1 MSNIRDNMK
10 TVITTETFIDL
21 SDMYYLLR
29 NKIIEKDL
37 NPLFKRETG
46 IAQKDQV
53 VLYTLVS
60 GYPKNKELEDI
71 FNLGL
76 LPGSMRSSDSGHVFG
91 ADDISLE
98 NGDITAL
105 IYNQEGTTERYDA
118 GLTETLKHVWTASS
132 EVLFK
137 KPSITIPTTK
147 DIKNIVDRLDY
158 PDREYAIVKLIF
170 DKDRLNRGIIET
182 NAFVDDKDERVKYKD
197 MLVLQK
203 PPQKGDIFVSPY
215 TETYPMTDDI
225 YSQQHTILL
234 ARPENIAGILVKGKE

>member
-1 MSNIRDNMK
+1 MSNIRDNEK

-21 SDMYYLLR
+21 SDMFYLLR

-37 NPLFKRETG
+37 NPLFKRKTG

-53 VLYTLVS
+53 VLYTLVP
-60 GYPKNKELEDI
+60 GNHKELENI

-76 LPGSMRSSDSGHVFG
+76 LPGSMRSSDSRHTFR
-91 ADDISLE
+91 ADDIWLE

-118 GLTETLKHVWTASS
+118 GLIDTLDYMWTRADREIYHGFS
-132 EVLFK
+132 L
-137 KPSITIPTTK
+137 ILIPTTK
-147 DIKNIVDRLDY
+147 DIKNIVNRLDY
-158 PDREYAIVKLIF
+158 PDDEYAIVKLIF

-182 NAFVDDKDERVKYKD
+182 SAFVDDKDNRVKYKNE
-197 MLVLQK
+197 LVLEYL
-203 PPQKGDIFVSPY
+203 PEKGNIFVSPY
-215 TETYPMTDDI
+215 TKTYPATYDI

-234 ARPENIAGILVKGKE
+234 ARPEDIAGILIKSKE

>member
-1 MSNIRDNMK
+1 MSNIRDNEK

-37 NPLFKRETG
+37 NPLFKRKTG

-60 GYPKNKELEDI
+60 GDHKELENI
-71 FNLGL
+71 FNSGL
-76 LPGSMRSSDSGHVFG
+76 LPGSMRSSDSGTVLEI
-91 ADDISLE
+91 DDISLE

-147 DIKNIVDRLDY
+147 DIKNIVNRLDY
-158 PDREYAIVKLIF
+158 PDDEYAIVKLIF

-182 NAFVDDKDERVKYKD
+182 NAFVDDKDNRVKYKD
-197 MLVLQK
+197 TLVLQK
-203 PPQKGDIFVSPY
+203 PPEKGDIFVSPY
-215 TETYPMTDDI
+215 TKTYPMTDDI
-225 YSQQHTILL
+225 YSQQHTILT
-234 ARPENIAGILVKGKE
+234 ARPENIAGIHIKSKE